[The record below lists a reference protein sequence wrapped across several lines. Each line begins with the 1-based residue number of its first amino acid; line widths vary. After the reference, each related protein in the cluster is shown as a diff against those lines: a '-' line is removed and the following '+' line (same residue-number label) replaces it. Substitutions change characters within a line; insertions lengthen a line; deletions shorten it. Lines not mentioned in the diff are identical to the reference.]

1 LNKKITKGSTN
12 NTWITIGI
20 KVSCMH
26 KEYLYLINRNND
38 DPNLKKYYKQYC
50 KILAN
55 VIKQAKK
62 SMYANQITNSTNKV
76 KAAWDIIKAE
86 TNRIHRPSANR
97 YQNSPDAFNNY
108 FLSIANKIICATR
121 QKNSKDSK
129 TYESPPHY
137 LTNLFHKP
145 FPNIQFN
152 NTSTNEINKI
162 IKSLHLKKSSGY
174 EEISTKI
181 MKISAPFY
189 LFSSKL
195 YLQ

>member
-1 LNKKITKGSTN
+1 
-12 NTWITIGI
+12 
-20 KVSCMH
+20 
-26 KEYLYLINRNND
+26 
-38 DPNLKKYYKQYC
+38 
-50 KILAN
+50 
-55 VIKQAKK
+55 
-62 SMYANQITNSTNKV
+62 MYANQITNSTNKV

-108 FLSIANKIICATR
+108 FLSIANKIICDTR

-162 IKSLHLKKSSGY
+162 TKSLHLKKSSGY

-181 MKISAPFY
+181 MKISAPFICSPLNY
-189 LFSSKL
+189 ICNKSLLSGIF
-195 YLQ
+195 QT